1 MIPYFQANA
10 FAIGPVTIQVWG
22 LMVSLGML
30 IGLVVAYKYARQY
43 FLSEQ
48 VILDL
53 ALWSVVGGF
62 IMARVFHI
70 VFYEP
75 EYYILHPS
83 EVIYFW
89 QGGASSMGGFVG
101 AALAIY
107 IFAKVKNFS
116 WAELLPYFDVMSLG
130 LWIGW
135 AIGRIG
141 CFLIHD
147 HPGTLSHSLLAV
159 KFPDGAR
166 FDLGLF
172 DSILA
177 FFIFFVSIL
186 SFKKLIKVRYGLVSK
201 VSFMIYAF
209 VRFWLDFLRASDVA
223 QSDMRYFHLTPAQW
237 GMAVIFIGLTISLVF
252 DKIKPNSNTVP
263 HEGKGS

>member
-10 FAIGPVTIQVWG
+10 FAIGPITIQVWG
-22 LMVSLGML
+22 LMVSLGIL
-30 IGLVVAYKYARQY
+30 IGLYLSYKYARRY

-53 ALWSVVGGF
+53 ALWSIIGGF
-62 IMARVFHI
+62 IMARVFHVI
-70 VFYEP
+70 FYAP
-75 EYYILHPS
+75 DYYLLHPS

-89 QGGASSMGGFVG
+89 QGGASSMGGFIG
-101 AALAIY
+101 AALTIY
-107 IFAKVKNFS
+107 IFAKIKNFS
-116 WAELLPYFDVMSLG
+116 WTELLPYFDVMTLG
-130 LWIGW
+130 LWLGW

-147 HPGTLSHSLLAV
+147 HPGTLSHSLFAV

-201 VSFMIYAF
+201 ISFMIYAL
-209 VRFWLDFLRASDVA
+209 VRFGLDFLRASDLA
-223 QSDMRYFHLTPAQW
+223 QSDIRYYHLTPAQW
-237 GMAVIFIGLTISLVF
+237 GMVVIFVGLTFSIVF
-252 DKIKPNSNTVP
+252 DNIKHNSNNSGEVA
-263 HEGKGS
+263 

>member
-10 FAIGPVTIQVWG
+10 FAIGPITIQVWG

-30 IGLVVAYKYARQY
+30 AGLVVAYKYARQY

-53 ALWSVVGGF
+53 AVWSIIGGF
-62 IMARVFHI
+62 IMARVFHV
-70 VFYEP
+70 VFYAP
-75 EYYILHPS
+75 DYYILHPS
-83 EVIYFW
+83 EVVYFW
-89 QGGASSMGGFVG
+89 QGGASSIGGFVG

-107 IFAKVKNFS
+107 IFAKIKKFS
-116 WAELLPYFDVMSLG
+116 LNELLPYFDVMAMG

-147 HPGTLSHSLLAV
+147 HLGTLSHSLLAV

-166 FDLGLF
+166 FDLGLL

-177 FFIFFVSIL
+177 LFIFVVCLL
-186 SFKKLIKVRYGLVSK
+186 SFKKLVKIRYGLVSK
-201 VSFMIYAF
+201 ISFMIYAAA
-209 VRFWLDFLRASDVA
+209 RFGLDFLRASDLA
-223 QSDMRYFHLTPAQW
+223 QSDMRYYHLTPAQW
-237 GMAVIFIGLTISLVF
+237 GMIVIFLGLTFSLLF
-252 DKIKPNSNTVP
+252 DKIKHNSISTGEVA
-263 HEGKGS
+263 